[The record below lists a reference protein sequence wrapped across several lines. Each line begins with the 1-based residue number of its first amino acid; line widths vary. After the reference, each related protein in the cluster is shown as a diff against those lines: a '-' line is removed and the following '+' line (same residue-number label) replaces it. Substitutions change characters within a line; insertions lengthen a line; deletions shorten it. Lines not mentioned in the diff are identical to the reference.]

1 MSGATLTPMM
11 AQFFPEGQGEAAV
24 QSMGMN
30 LLQPVDIARAIV
42 YLLSEE
48 SDKISGVNLP
58 VGSGAP

>member
-1 MSGATLTPMM
+1 MM